1 MTINYSFLWPFA
13 YIIKYFFPENKN
25 TIDRNDL
32 IYFDFETTGL
42 NPYHDKIIE
51 YAFIQEENETYDI
64 DDIESYKNNTYIT
77 ELVNPNKKFEKK
89 ISEITGIHPD
99 ELEDK
104 ETIENQLP
112 TIMKFINYDMK
123 SKNIYLVAHNCDS
136 FDKLFLIEAIKQYNT
151 TNNHLEYKHIHFIDS
166 LNLCKKLLPDIKS
179 YSLKNITKH
188 FNINSGTHRA
198 MSDTIALRD
207 VYHHLITQL
216 ATELCYDT
224 NYLLNTPSIVYDY
237 IY

>member
-1 MTINYSFLWPFA
+1 MYTFLWPFA

-25 TIDRNDL
+25 PCDYSEL

-51 YAFIQEENETYDI
+51 YAFIQEENETYDPNDPETYI
-64 DDIESYKNNTYIT
+64 NNTYIT
-77 ELVNPNKKFEKK
+77 DLVNPKQKFEKK

-104 ETIENQLP
+104 ETIETQLP
-112 TIMKFINYDMK
+112 NIMKFINYDMNTK
-123 SKNIYLVAHNCDS
+123 SIYLVAHNCDG
-136 FDKLFLIEAIKQYNT
+136 FDKLFL
-151 TNNHLEYKHIHFIDS
+151 TNNIKHCNQSEQNEQIEYKHIYYIDT

-179 YSLKNITKH
+179 YSLKNMTKH
-188 FNINSGTHRA
+188 FDIKSGTHRA
-198 MSDTIALRD
+198 MSDTIALREL
-207 VYHHLITQL
+207 YHYLIQILAAELGYETQ
-216 ATELCYDT
+216 
-224 NYLLNTPSIVYDY
+224 YLLNTPSIVYDY